1 MQTTLVAKT
10 FVVLVLAGIMF
21 SPVGDPTRV
30 LAAPREAAVI
40 LTPKPSAAPRI
51 NGARVF
57 GVRPGSPFL
66 FTIPASGERPMQFA
80 VDNLPDG
87 LKVDAATGQI
97 TGSLQNRGEYIVTF
111 RAKNAAGKALRTFKI
126 VCGDKLSLTP
136 SMGWNDWYAYYDH
149 VTDKLLREAADVMVK
164 KGMADV
170 GYQYVS
176 IDDCWANTQNSS
188 DPKRVGPFRDAKG
201 NILPNKYFPDMKAMT
216 DYIHSR
222 GLKAGIYTS
231 PGPLTCAGYAGT
243 WQHEAKDIQQFADWG
258 FDLLKYDW
266 CTYPDVCENKHDLD
280 TLKRP
285 YILMG
290 KLLKKQKRD
299 ILYNLCQYG
308 EGKVWE
314 WGAEVG
320 GQSWRTAGDLGHT
333 KDKIYEV
340 ALQNAKYKA
349 YSKPGC
355 WNDPDY
361 LIIGNI
367 GVGEGKVAP
376 CALSPN
382 EQYAYMSMWCL
393 MASPLFY
400 GGDITSLDDF
410 TLNVLC
416 NAEVIEI
423 DQDPLGKS
431 ADVAKLSDKTFLM
444 VKQLEDGGKAVGL
457 FNRDTEDAKI
467 TAKWSDIGVTGKQAV
482 RDLWR
487 QKDLGEFDGE
497 FTANVGRRGVVL
509 IRVGPQTVGGNITVV
524 QIDMPGVVVLRS
536 PGQAKDKDGFAP
548 MFNGKDLSGWDGERE
563 YWSVEDGAI
572 TGKTTAE
579 KPLNRQ
585 SYLFWQGGKPADF
598 ELRAEFR
605 FVGSEGNSGINF
617 RSKRLPNWDVKG
629 YQADMET
636 GPSYTGI
643 LYECNQREI
652 MCLRGQKVVI
662 DKDGRREATT
672 VADSAELQKRIKPD
686 EWNQYAI
693 IARGPEIIL
702 KINGAVMSH
711 VIDRQEG
718 KAAAK
723 GCITLQIH
731 PGPPMKVQ
739 FKNIRIKKM

>member
-1 MQTTLVAKT
+1 MQTALAAKMRRT
-10 FVVLVLAGIMF
+10 IGLTLAGIAF
-21 SPVGDPTRV
+21 LLAGEPPFVA
-30 LAAPREAAVI
+30 AAPREQAVI
-40 LTPKPSAAPRI
+40 LTPKPAAAPRI

-57 GVRPGSPFL
+57 GVRPGNPFL
-66 FTIPASGERPMQFA
+66 FTIPATGERPMEFA
-80 VDNLPDG
+80 VDNLPEG
-87 LKVDAATGQI
+87 LNVDSQTGQI
-97 TGSLQNRGEYIVTF
+97 TGSIKNRGEYVVTF
-111 RAKNAAGKALRTFKI
+111 HAKNAKGETSRPFKI
-126 VCGDKLSLTP
+126 VCGDRLSLTP

-164 KGMADV
+164 TGMADV
-170 GYQYVS
+170 GYQYVD
-176 IDDCWANTQNSS
+176 IDDCWMNTQNNP

-201 NILPNKYFPDMKAMT
+201 NILPNKYFPDMKGLT

-243 WQHEAKDIQQFADWG
+243 WQHESQDAKQFADWG

-266 CTYPDVCENKHDLD
+266 CTYDRVSDGKKDLD

-290 KLLKKQKRD
+290 KLVKEQKRD
-299 ILYNLCQYG
+299 VLFNICQYG

-314 WGAEVG
+314 WGEAVG

-340 ALQNAKYKA
+340 ALQNTEYRA
-349 YSKPGC
+349 YSKPGA

-367 GVGEGKVAP
+367 GIGDGKVSP

-393 MASPLFY
+393 MASPLFFS
-400 GGDITSLDDF
+400 GDMNTLDAF

-416 NAEVIEI
+416 NAEVIEV
-423 DQDPLGKS
+423 DQDPLGQC
-431 ADVAKLSDKTFLM
+431 ARVVKLSDKMFLM
-444 VKQLEDGGKAVGL
+444 VKDLEDGAKAVGL
-457 FNRDTEDAKI
+457 FNRNTEDVKI
-467 TAKWSDIGVTGKQAV
+467 TARWSDLGIAGKQAV

-497 FTANVGRRGVVL
+497 FTATVSRRGVVL
-509 IRVGPQTVGGNITVV
+509 IRLAGQTAAA
-524 QIDMPGVVVLRS
+524 S
-536 PGQAKDKDGFAP
+536 KDEAGFTP
-548 MFNGKDLSGWDGERE
+548 MFNGRDLSGWEGEPGL
-563 YWSVEDGAI
+563 WSVEDGAI
-572 TGKTTAE
+572 TGTTTAE
-579 KPLNRQ
+579 KPLDHP
-585 SYLFWQGGKPADF
+585 SYLFWQGGKPGDF

-605 FVGSEGNSGINF
+605 FVSKEGNSGINI
-617 RSKRLPNWDVKG
+617 RSQRLPNWDVKG

-636 GPSYTGI
+636 GPNYSGI
-643 LYECNQREI
+643 LYECNGRGI
-652 MCLRGQKVVI
+652 MTVRGQKVAI
-662 DKDGRREATT
+662 DRDGHRDVVTL
-672 VADSAELQKRIKPD
+672 ADAAELQKHIKQND
-686 EWNQYAI
+686 WNEYVI
-693 IARGPEIIL
+693 VARGPEMIF

-711 VIDRQEG
+711 VIDHEQG
-718 KAAAK
+718 KTAAD
-723 GCITLQIH
+723 GLVTLQVH

-739 FKNIRIKKM
+739 YRNIRIKSL

>member
-1 MQTTLVAKT
+1 MQTTIVAKT
-10 FVVLVLAGIMF
+10 FRTLGLVLAGI
-21 SPVGDPTRV
+21 V
-30 LAAPREAAVI
+30 LSLVCQPATSLGAGREAAVI
-40 LTPKPSAAPRI
+40 LTPKPAAAPRI

-57 GVRPGSPFL
+57 GVRPGSPLL
-66 FTIPASGERPMQFA
+66 FTIPVTGQRPMEYA
-80 VDNLPDG
+80 VEGLPEG
-87 LKVDAATGQI
+87 LKVDAKTGQI
-97 TGSLQNRGEYIVTF
+97 TGSLEKRGEYVVTF
-111 RAKNAAGKALRTFKI
+111 HVKNAAGEARRPFKI
-126 VCGDKLSLTP
+126 VCGDTLSLTP

-149 VTDKLLREAADVMVK
+149 VTDKLLREAADVMVS

-170 GYQYVS
+170 GYQYVDV
-176 IDDCWANTQNSS
+176 DDCWSNTQNNP
-188 DPKRVGPFRDAKG
+188 DPKRVGPFRDAQG
-201 NILPNKYFPDMKAMT
+201 NIVPNKYFPDMKALT

-231 PGPLTCAGYAGT
+231 PGPTTCAGFAAT
-243 WQHEAKDIQQFADWG
+243 WQHEAKDAKQFADWG

-266 CTYPDVCENKHDLD
+266 CSYSSVSGDKKDLD

-290 KLLKKQKRD
+290 KLLKQQKRD

-340 ALQNAKYKA
+340 AIENVKHRA
-349 YSKPGC
+349 YSKPGA

-367 GVGEGKVAP
+367 GLGEGKVAP

-393 MASPLFY
+393 MASPLFFS
-400 GGDITSLDDF
+400 GDMNTLDDF

-416 NAEVIEI
+416 NAEVIEV
-423 DQDPLGKS
+423 DQDALGQS
-431 ADVAKLSDKTFLM
+431 ASVVKLSPKTFLM
-444 VKQLEDGGKAVGL
+444 VKKLEDGGKAVGL
-457 FNRDTEDAKI
+457 FNRDTEDVKI
-467 TAKWSDIGVTGKQAV
+467 TAKWSDLGITGKQAV

-497 FTANVGRRGVVL
+497 FTATVGRRGVAM
-509 IRVGPQTVGGNITVV
+509 IRLEPTTT
-524 QIDMPGVVVLRS
+524 
-536 PGQAKDKDGFAP
+536 AATATEEGFTP
-548 MFNGKDLSGWDGERE
+548 MFNGKDMTGWDGERC
-563 YWSVEDGAI
+563 WFVEDGAI
-572 TGKTTAE
+572 TGQTTAE

-585 SYLFWQGGKPADF
+585 SYLFWKGGEPADF
-598 ELRAEFR
+598 ELRASFR
-605 FVGSEGNSGINF
+605 FTGSWGNSGINF
-617 RSKRLPNWDVKG
+617 RSTRLPNWDVKG

-652 MCLRGQKVVI
+652 MAQRGQKVVI
-662 DKDGRREATT
+662 DEDGHRDVTQF
-672 VADSAELQKRIKPD
+672 ADAAELQKHIKAND
-686 EWNQYAI
+686 WNEYTI
-693 IARGPEIIL
+693 VARGPEMVF
-702 KINGAVMSH
+702 KINGVEMCH
-711 VIDRQEG
+711 VIDRQKG
-718 KAAAK
+718 KSAAK
-723 GCITLQIH
+723 GVITLQIH

-739 FKNIRIKKM
+739 YKNIRIKNL